1 MHRSDIQRWTFL
13 LFIALVSV
21 AFAWIVSPFFGAV
34 FWGVVL
40 AIVLN
45 PAKTSQKEGLSQAP
59 TVATTATTKA
69 CARSDAKH
77 RPTCAWRS
85 FMSARHAAG

>member
-45 PAKTSQKEGLSQAP
+45 PLYERTLELCMNALSNSRGSG
-59 TVATTATTKA
+59 
-69 CARSDAKH
+69 ARS
-77 RPTCAWRS
+77 PPS
-85 FMSARHAAG
+85 SPS

>member
-45 PAKTSQKEGLSQAP
+45 PLHERTPRAVDRRGRA
-59 TVATTATTKA
+59 
-69 CARSDAKH
+69 
-77 RPTCAWRS
+77 
-85 FMSARHAAG
+85 